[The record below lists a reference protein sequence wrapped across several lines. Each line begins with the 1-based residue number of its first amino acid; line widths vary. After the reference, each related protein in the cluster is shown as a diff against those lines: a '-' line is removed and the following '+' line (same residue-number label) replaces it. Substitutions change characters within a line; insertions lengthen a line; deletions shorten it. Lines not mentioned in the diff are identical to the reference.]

1 MNEISLIKKSPIVE
15 LNRDG
20 ISRIVNQYVEH
31 LAHNGGEPSLDII
44 MCRKY
49 IILAQELEKGLQEFA
64 INELSLMDR
73 MAMEVY
79 DSELKVV
86 DTPAKYDYS
95 ANKAWVDQKAIVDQE
110 SKKLKDIEAFIKSIK
125 SKTVVVDE
133 NTGEAIEYFPPAK
146 SSSQTLRYTAK

>member
-20 ISRIVNQYVEH
+20 ISRIVNQYVEN

-49 IILAQELEKGLQEFA
+49 VILAQELEKGLQEFA
-64 INELSLMDR
+64 INELSLMDK

-95 ANKAWVDQKAIVDQE
+95 ASKAWVDQKAIVDGE
-110 SKKLKDIEAFIKSIK
+110 AKKLKDIEAFIKSIK